1 MKKTKLKVVD
11 MIRIKYTDLPG
22 GFPSWQDPSLTRPR
36 AFDLVELKTPKKIVA
51 GWWTG
56 NAWMGLRL
64 RKGEKI
70 ISWKRSR
77 ELDFI

>member
-1 MKKTKLKVVD
+1 MLPTKIKIVDMVKLK
-11 MIRIKYTDLPG
+11 YADLPG
-22 GFPSWQDPSLTRPR
+22 GFPSWQDPTKHRPR
-36 AFDLVELKTPKKIVA
+36 AFDLVELKTTKKIVS

-64 RKGEKI
+64 NKGEKV
-70 ISWKRSR
+70 ISWKKSR